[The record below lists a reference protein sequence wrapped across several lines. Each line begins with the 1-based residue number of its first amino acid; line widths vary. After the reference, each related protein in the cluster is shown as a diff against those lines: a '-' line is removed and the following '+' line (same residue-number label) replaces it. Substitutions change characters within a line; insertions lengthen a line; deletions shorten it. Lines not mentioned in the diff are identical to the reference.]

1 MIYRSNDEYAGNILV
16 NIISIENTKKQSH
29 LMQLYPRKKY
39 KNFFCI
45 KNNYY
50 FGYVKMLDNLSKLR
64 WIFEKKKIVKIL
76 INKKK

>member
-39 KNFFCI
+39 K
-45 KNNYY
+45 
-50 FGYVKMLDNLSKLR
+50 KLLL
-64 WIFEKKKIVKIL
+64 F
-76 INKKK
+76 